1 MYPYC
6 VAVCEDD
13 ELVREE
19 IRSFCGRVLSEER
32 IEHEISVFSGTKELE
47 DRLRENSGRYHL
59 LILDIMM
66 DGKTGME
73 LAEELRA
80 QSDDI
85 SFIFV
90 TGYEEYL
97 AEGYEVQPV
106 HFLLKPIVWEKL
118 RKALLTDWRQKHSR
132 QTVVLRKGRQN
143 LRLSVH
149 SILYA
154 ETDGRHG
161 TRLILSEGEDR
172 FPAGISEL
180 EQMLPAGQFIRCHN
194 SYLVNMDHVRRI
206 DRQDFCMD
214 DGRRLPISR
223 KYLAPCREAVVRVM
237 NRRNL

>member
-1 MYPYC
+1 MYPYY

-13 ELVREE
+13 ETVREE
-19 IRSFCGRVLSEER
+19 IRDFCDRILDEEG
-32 IEHEISVFSGTKELE
+32 IEHEIFVFSSAEELE
-47 DRLRENSGRYHL
+47 KEVRENIGRFHL

-66 DGKTGME
+66 EGKTGME

-118 RKALLTDWRQKHSR
+118 RKALLTDWRQKHGC
-132 QTVVLRKGRQN
+132 QTFVLRKGRQH
-143 LRLSVH
+143 LRLPLQSV
-149 SILYA
+149 LYA
-154 ETDGRHG
+154 ETDGKHG
-161 TRLILSEGEDR
+161 TRLILPEGEER

-180 EQMLPAGQFIRCHN
+180 EHLLPAGRFIRCHN
-194 SYLVNMDHVRRI
+194 SYLVNLDHVRRI
-206 DRQDFCMD
+206 DKQEFCMD
-214 DGRRLPISR
+214 DGRSLPISR
-223 KYLAPCREAVVRVM
+223 KYLNKCREAVVRVM
-237 NRRNL
+237 NRRNI